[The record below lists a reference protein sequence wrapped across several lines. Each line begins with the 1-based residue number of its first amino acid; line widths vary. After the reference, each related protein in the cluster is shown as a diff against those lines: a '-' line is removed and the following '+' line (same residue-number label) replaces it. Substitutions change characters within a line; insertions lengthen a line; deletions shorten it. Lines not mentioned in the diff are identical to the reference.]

1 MERAYANKNI
11 PPVEC
16 TNYKLGYWRI
26 RWDFQPVPESE
37 EAEEGMDDLV
47 SFQEYQFDHKPTM
60 DEVKAVIEANSD
72 NLLHE
77 WREYSVLLDVSG

>member
-1 MERAYANKNI
+1 MNISYANKGI
-11 PPVEC
+11 APVEC
-16 TNYKLGYWRI
+16 TNYKLDYWRI
-26 RWDFQPVPESE
+26 RWDFEPVVNE
-37 EAEEGMDDLV
+37 EHPDVNIV
-47 SFQEYQFDHKPTM
+47 SFKEHQFDHKPTM